1 MVCIYC
7 GGKTRIVNSRPQ
19 KRSHSTWRRHHCSS
33 CGATFTTQERVDL
46 ATSVAF
52 INAKGVDTPFSREKL
67 LQSLY
72 ECLKHRSKPLTE
84 ALHLTDTVIAKL
96 IPQVNQASLPR
107 SVVVATAHKVLSRFN
122 TAAAVQYQAYHP
134 INKF

>member
-1 MVCIYC
+1 M
-7 GGKTRIVNSRPQ
+7 
-19 KRSHSTWRRHHCSS
+19 
-33 CGATFTTQERVDL
+33 

-72 ECLKHRSKPLTE
+72 ECLKHRSNPLTE
-84 ALHLTDTVIAKL
+84 ALHLTDTVITKL

-107 SVVVATAHKVLSRFN
+107 NVVVATAHQVLSRFN